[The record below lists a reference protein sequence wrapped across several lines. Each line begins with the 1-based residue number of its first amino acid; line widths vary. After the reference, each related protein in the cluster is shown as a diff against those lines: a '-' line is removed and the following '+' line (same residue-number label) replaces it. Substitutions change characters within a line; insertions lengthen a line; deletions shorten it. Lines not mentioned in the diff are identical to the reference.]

1 MKTTIIIQQS
11 FQKLIKMAGINV
23 KKETLQ
29 FTMKLGVM
37 ILEKAD
43 LYLDLAIMRI

>member
-1 MKTTIIIQQS
+1 MKSTIIIQQS

-37 ILEKAD
+37 LEKAD
-43 LYLDLAIMRI
+43 LYLDLAIMRN